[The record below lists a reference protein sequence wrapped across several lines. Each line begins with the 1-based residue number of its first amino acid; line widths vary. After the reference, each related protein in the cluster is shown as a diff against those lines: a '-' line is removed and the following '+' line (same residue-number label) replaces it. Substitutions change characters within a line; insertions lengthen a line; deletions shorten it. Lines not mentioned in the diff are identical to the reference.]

1 MDKPIKNKIE
11 YYDLLQILHYIDS
24 KVPNFENEIWN
35 IMCDEC
41 YINNNTIT
49 LNPIDFHE
57 FFDVKNEV
65 IKEGLN
71 VLFKEFPDIKNKE
84 VNFKV
89 YW

>member
-24 KVPNFENEIWN
+24 KVPDFENEIWN

-41 YINNNTIT
+41 YIKNDTIT

-57 FFDVKNEV
+57 FLDVENEV

-84 VNFKV
+84 VNFKI